1 MQTTGAITY
10 DSMLAMIAKGG
21 PTPFRITYVIGQ
33 GKNKGQL
40 REYVA
45 YYGAPNPK
53 DISPQSGGA
62 PRSEPKKYSLKA
74 GGNLI
79 FTEFSTRR
87 LLTLFSY
94 NIIHINGKKV
104 I

>member
-53 DISPQSGGA
+53 DINPKT
-62 PRSEPKKYSLKA
+62 PRSGAEPKRYSLKA